1 MEAVETEPGG
11 KLHVSGQARPGV
23 ALRLYLNDSFVASVT
38 AGTDGRFAVTIN
50 EGVAPLSYRVRIDEV
65 GSNSGA
71 VRAHAEVPFKVPDT
85 ATTSGSAQTTS
96 SKEPDI
102 VAAQRPQLATAGT
115 TVPPVEPRFNRG
127 RAEDRDHHCLCGHPL
142 RCNLG
147 SVPARPMRLSAPD
160 QSSTSGDRML
170 FHQRLP
176 LDKGRRAALVGVPDP
191 LIPLGL
197 ERKGLIEAFGGGRR
211 CFLFPR

>member
-23 ALRLYLNDSFVASVT
+23 ALRLYLNDSFVASET

-71 VRAHAEVPFKVPDT
+71 VRARAEVPFKVPDT
-85 ATTSGSAQTTS
+85 ATTSGPAQAT

-115 TVPPVEPRFNRG
+115 TVPPQGASPSTVV
-127 RAEDRDHHCLCGHPL
+127 
-142 RCNLG
+142 
-147 SVPARPMRLSAPD
+147 VPKTATTTVCAGTRYAV
-160 QSSTSGDRML
+160 
-170 FHQRLP
+170 F
-176 LDKGRRAALVGVPDP
+176 
-191 LIPLGL
+191 
-197 ERKGLIEAFGGGRR
+197 
-211 CFLFPR
+211 

>member
-85 ATTSGSAQTTS
+85 ATTSGPAQATS
-96 SKEPDI
+96 SEGPDI
-102 VAAQRPQLATAGT
+102 AAGT
-115 TVPPVEPRFNRG
+115 TVPPQGASLSTVV
-127 RAEDRDHHCLCGHPL
+127 
-142 RCNLG
+142 
-147 SVPARPMRLSAPD
+147 VPKIATTIVCAGTRYA
-160 QSSTSGDRML
+160 
-170 FHQRLP
+170 
-176 LDKGRRAALVGVPDP
+176 V
-191 LIPLGL
+191 I
-197 ERKGLIEAFGGGRR
+197 
-211 CFLFPR
+211 